1 MFDKINI
8 QNVNGVTNINMVQ
21 KGTFDQKITVDF
33 NKTSQT
39 KERPLGYQNPNWEE
53 AQDIAQDFYDAMA
66 GFGTDTDKINKACEK
81 INKYNVLEVLES
93 FSTLKCNKE
102 SKSLMQ
108 FIRGDFNNYG
118 GGNTFWEDDC
128 KNLTDR
134 IFKLLQDRSNDMK
147 NDCDF
152 TSEYYG
158 DFSWDFGDCNATYSS
173 VKRIA
178 YRNNG
183 KELRETYYS
192 DFGEAYDPT
201 RVISRLARSLHSF
214 ESAMYNNTV
223 YDNSEA
229 ANPGF

>member
-21 KGTFDQKITVDF
+21 KGTFDPKITVDF

-39 KERPLGYQNPNWEE
+39 KERPLGYQNPNLEE
-53 AQDIAQDFYDAMA
+53 AQDIAQDFYDAMS

-134 IFKLLQDRSNDMK
+134 IYKLLQDRSNDMK
-147 NDCDF
+147 KNCDINQD
-152 TSEYYG
+152 YYNK
-158 DFSWDFGDCNATYSS
+158 FSKQFADCNCTYVS
-173 VKRIA
+173 V
-178 YRNNG
+178 NNG
-183 KELRETYYS
+183 QALRETYYS
-192 DFGEAYDPT
+192 DFAEAFDPT
-201 RVISRLARSLHSF
+201 RIISKLARCLSSF

-223 YDNSEA
+223 YDDRED